1 MNSSPAEMA
10 HTVYQAVIPVKLCK
24 LTCTSHMLRI
34 LVHLDGNNN
43 LATVAKKAGLSIKEA
58 ITAVS
63 QLSAAKL
70 VQQVNTGSSILGPDF
85 FSFLKQQLS
94 SVLGPI
100 AEILIEDALGDLGLN
115 KNEFPLF
122 KAAELVELLA
132 KDIQNAEKRITFQK
146 NMVARIK
153 QE

>member
-10 HTVYQAVIPVKLCK
+10 HMVYQPSIPDKLCK
-24 LTCTSHMLRI
+24 FTCTSHMLRV
-34 LVHLDGNNN
+34 LVHLDGNDN

-58 ITAVS
+58 MAAVS

-70 VQQVNTGSSILGPDF
+70 VQKVNTGSSVLSPDF
-85 FSFLKQQLS
+85 FSYLKQQLS

-100 AEILIEDALGDLGLN
+100 AEILIEDAVGDLGLSTD
-115 KNEFPLF
+115 EFPAF
-122 KAAELVELLA
+122 RAAELVELLA
-132 KDIQNAEKRITFQK
+132 KDIQNEDKRIMFQK

-153 QE
+153 QG